1 MNKLHLASIVFV
13 ALILAGGTA
22 LVTTQ
27 EEPNCEERYG
37 ELIDGQI
44 DSTELPDQC
53 RPIPEDVENQVLVN
67 AFQE

>member
-1 MNKLHLASIVFV
+1 MNSLHLASIAFV

-27 EEPNCEERYG
+27 GEPDCEERYD
-37 ELIDGQI
+37 ELINGQI

-53 RPIPEDVENQVLVN
+53 RPIPEDVERQVLVK